1 MRLPTSL
8 YIEPTN
14 RCNSS
19 CQTCPRTF
27 GRGEEARDMT
37 LPEFEALVG
46 QFRLERVVL
55 HGIGEPLLHPGIF
68 TMVRHLK
75 AGGCG
80 EVLFNSNAA
89 LLDRPKR
96 KGLLAS
102 GLDEYRVSLD
112 AATPGTYLRI
122 RGIPAFERVV
132 ANVGALIKERKE
144 AARPK
149 ISFWFMGMRENI
161 GELPALVKL
170 AGDLGVD
177 EVYLQ
182 RLVHFDRGLAREG
195 ESLMGREEGA
205 IARAEVLA
213 SELGVPFRAS
223 GNATPEESLRAKG
236 GWQGCRRPWNLSYVT
251 ANGNVLPC
259 CIAPFAAEDP
269 DSIVMGNAFRERFED
284 IWDGPRYREF
294 RAGLRGGNPPQCCA
308 RCGTA
313 WSL

>member
-1 MRLPTSL
+1 MRLPTSI

-14 RCNSS
+14 RCNSR

-27 GRGEEARDMT
+27 GKREEERDMT
-37 LPEFEALVG
+37 LPEFKALVG
-46 QFRLERVVL
+46 QFRPGRVVL
-55 HGIGEPLLHPGIF
+55 HGIGEPLLHPQIF
-68 TMVRHLK
+68 AMVRHLK
-75 AGGCG
+75 ALGCG

-89 LLDRPKR
+89 LLDRTKR
-96 KGLLAS
+96 RELLAS

-112 AATPGTYLRI
+112 AATPETYLRI
-122 RGIPAFERVV
+122 RGIPAFEEVV

-161 GELPALVKL
+161 GELPPLVKL
-170 AGDLGVD
+170 AGKLGVD

-182 RLVHFDRGLAREG
+182 RLVHFGQGLAREE
-195 ESLMGREEGA
+195 ESLMGREEEA
-205 IARAEVLA
+205 VAKSEALA
-213 SELGVPFRAS
+213 SELGITFRAS
-223 GNATPEESLRAKG
+223 GYTTPGESLRSRG
-236 GWQGCRRPWNLSYVT
+236 GWQGCRRPWTLSYVT
-251 ANGNVLPC
+251 ASGNVLPC

-308 RCGTA
+308 RCGRA